1 MIEKLT
7 KDEDEQLIWGYNVV
21 CGTTNS
27 RFNEITEG
35 KDGNIT
41 FEGVVIPAKKPLLKK
56 IFPFL

>member
-1 MIEKLT
+1 MTEKLT

-27 RFNEITEG
+27 RFSGIKED

-41 FEGVVIPAKKPLLKK
+41 VDGVVIPAKKPFFKK
-56 IFPFL
+56 MFPFL